1 MKPLTFFLAGL
12 SPIFLFVPARTEIPA
27 VPFSGAYGA
36 TSGAGSL
43 SGWDRVGGDNPAT
56 LGAPAWTVSAA
67 GYSPFGLDDMHV
79 LEVETA
85 RDAPRWGAS
94 LGVRTLSAAEGVS
107 VSLFRGTVA
116 ARLGERWSGGGALRF
131 GLGGATG
138 REGGFGGGL
147 GMLWRPRPFASLGAA
162 WEDGLIGFGA
172 DCGSALGFGG
182 AEGGRAAAW
191 RYSIERY
198 FGADREFRHGF
209 GLRLHPLLSIYAGF
223 APARETA
230 SLGVRFGAGA
240 WEGFSA
246 LRRHAALGGT
256 PIQGVRW
263 TRATGSEAGEGEAER
278 EKSRPPPS
286 SRR

>member
-1 MKPLTFFLAGL
+1 MKLRDVFLVPLAALP
-12 SPIFLFVPARTEIPA
+12 SLFPVRAEIPD

-43 SGWDRVGGDNPAT
+43 SGWDRLGGDNPAT
-56 LGAPAWTVSAA
+56 LGAPAWSVSAA
-67 GYSPFGLDDMHV
+67 GYAPFGLDDMHV
-79 LEVETA
+79 VEVETA

-94 LGVRTLSAAEGVS
+94 FGVRTLSAGEGVS
-107 VSLFRGTVA
+107 VSLFRGTLA

-131 GLGGATG
+131 GVGGATG
-138 REGGFGGGL
+138 RDGGVGGGL
-147 GMLWRPRPFASLGAA
+147 GMLWRPRSFASLGAA

-172 DCGSALGFGG
+172 DCGSDFGG
-182 AEGGRAAAW
+182 AGGNAASW

-198 FGADREFRHGF
+198 FGAEGEFRHGF
-209 GLRLHPLLSIYAGF
+209 GLRLHSLLSIYAGF

-230 SLGVRFGAGA
+230 SLGVRFGAGS

-256 PIQGVRW
+256 PVQGVRW
-263 TRATGSEAGEGEAER
+263 TRATGGEGGEGEN
-278 EKSRPPPS
+278 EKSRAPPS